1 MKYICSGDE
10 IIAVNGA
17 VLQGLTHAEA
27 ISVFKD
33 IKSGPVMLHVGR
45 RDSLPSR

>member
-1 MKYICSGDE
+1 M
-10 IIAVNGA
+10 NGA

-45 RDSLPSR
+45 RDSLSARYYFKTLSFKIV